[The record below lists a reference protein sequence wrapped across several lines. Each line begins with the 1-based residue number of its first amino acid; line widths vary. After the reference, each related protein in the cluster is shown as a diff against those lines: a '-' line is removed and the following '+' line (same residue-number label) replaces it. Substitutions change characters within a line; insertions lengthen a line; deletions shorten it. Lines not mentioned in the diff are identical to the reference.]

1 MYKKYFFKIIILLF
15 ISILLFSSCETKSIY
30 SFDETIKELLEWSV
44 NEDKKYNNI
53 KYKPISS
60 DTLAEM
66 SNLDT
71 DVSIKKPANGIII
84 GVLYFKSNQMY
95 LNSNHKDLLFLVA
108 KAQKFEKFNI
118 LIESNNI
125 KYISIEALNEIEEN
139 FISNGVKKI
148 NISINHIG
156 DNNNQ
161 LIIKIIKLL

>member
-1 MYKKYFFKIIILLF
+1 MYKKYFFKMIILLF

-30 SFDETIKELLEWSV
+30 SFDENIKELLEWSV

-66 SNLDT
+66 SNLDANA
-71 DVSIKKPANGIII
+71 SIKKHAKGIII
-84 GVLYFKSNQMY
+84 GVLYFKSNEMY

-125 KYISIEALNEIEEN
+125 KHISIEALNEIEEN
-139 FISNGVKKI
+139 FIYKSYR
-148 NISINHIG
+148 
-156 DNNNQ
+156 
-161 LIIKIIKLL
+161 

>member
-1 MYKKYFFKIIILLF
+1 MYKKYFFKVIILLF

-30 SFDETIKELLEWSV
+30 SFDENIKELLEWSV

-66 SNLDT
+66 SNLDAN
-71 DVSIKKPANGIII
+71 VSIKKPANGIII

-125 KYISIEALNEIEEN
+125 KHISIEALNEIEEN

>member
-15 ISILLFSSCETKSIY
+15 ICILLFSSCETKSIY
-30 SFDETIKELLEWSV
+30 SFDDNIKELLEWTV

-66 SNLDT
+66 SNLDA
-71 DVSIKKPANGIII
+71 DVSIKKSANGVII
-84 GVLYFKSNQMY
+84 GVLYFKSNEVY
-95 LNSNHKDLLFLVA
+95 LNSNHKDLLYLVA

-118 LIESNNI
+118 LIEPNNI
-125 KYISIEALNEIEEN
+125 KYISIEVLNEIVEN

-148 NISINHIG
+148 NISINYIG

>member
-1 MYKKYFFKIIILLF
+1 MH
-15 ISILLFSSCETKSIY
+15 
-30 SFDETIKELLEWSV
+30 
-44 NEDKKYNNI
+44 
-53 KYKPISS
+53 
-60 DTLAEM
+60 
-66 SNLDT
+66 
-71 DVSIKKPANGIII
+71 
-84 GVLYFKSNQMY
+84 

-125 KYISIEALNEIEEN
+125 KYISIEAVNEIEEN